1 MHLPSSSSTGRPDCA
16 AKKASMSASLWSAMA
31 TCTSRDMTSPSF
43 AVGLICSRKPSDP
56 TRTPQEAIEVAR
68 AQIKR
73 NLVGGDDLRLEV
85 GAEVGVAEEGEVLRP
100 LAGEDPLRVLVDGR
114 AQVTHRRHP
123 PPPRSTPRRHAA
135 APRHVAR
142 RRRQPPRR
150 DGPEREAALD
160 GGGERRGRHGAARD
174 EVHDSTRRWRG

>member
-1 MHLPSSSSTGRPDCA
+1 M
-16 AKKASMSASLWSAMA
+16 
-31 TCTSRDMTSPSF
+31 
-43 AVGLICSRKPSDP
+43 
-56 TRTPQEAIEVAR
+56 AR

-100 LAGEDPLRVLVDGR
+100 LAREDPLRLLVDGR
-114 AQVTHRRHP
+114 AQVTHRRARRHH

-135 APRHVAR
+135 VPRHVAR
-142 RRRQPPRR
+142 RQPRRR

-160 GGGERRGRHGAARD
+160 GGGSGGEGRGRHGAARD
-174 EVHDSTRRWRG
+174 EVHESTRRWRGQRLCVVRSRSLARGAH